1 MLYLTKIQ
9 IVYRMYH
16 FKRNSGNT
24 HKVVWLFAIVE
35 LSGKNCDI
43 EPKRATQFLQLVP
56 LFLINEVGT
65 KAPKASVQSHQQSSF
80 HSQLGAITFLG
91 TWLVGFMPRWCPL
104 EGA

>member
-1 MLYLTKIQ
+1 
-9 IVYRMYH
+9 MYN
-16 FKRNSGNT
+16 FKRKFGNIQ
-24 HKVVWLFAIVE
+24 KVAWLFAMVE
-35 LSGKNCDI
+35 LIDKKCDI

-65 KAPKASVQSHQQSSF
+65 KAPKASVRSHQQSSF

-91 TWLVGFMPRWCPL
+91 TWLVGLMPRWCPL